1 MFSFPILF
9 GHSDWSKTHVLF
21 NKKRS
26 LGRVL
31 HCDKTRPAFE
41 NTEEIQ
47 KTRVAAD
54 VFSTFFRVFS
64 NYNFHNSPQFY
75 TLVKHGFLTNKEH
88 VQGPIYVITE

>member
-9 GHSDWSKTHVLF
+9 GHSDWSKTHALF

-41 NTEEIQ
+41 NTEEMQ
-47 KTRVAAD
+47 KTRVAAEC
-54 VFSTFFRVFS
+54 FLHFFECSQITIFTIH
-64 NYNFHNSPQFY
+64 NFI
-75 TLVKHGFLTNKEH
+75 LW
-88 VQGPIYVITE
+88 

>member
-41 NTEEIQ
+41 NTEEMQ
-47 KTRVAAD
+47 KTRVAAECFLHFSSVLKLQFSQFTILYFGKTW
-54 VFSTFFRVFS
+54 VFD
-64 NYNFHNSPQFY
+64 
-75 TLVKHGFLTNKEH
+75 K
-88 VQGPIYVITE
+88 